1 MVHGDSPAARAVCT
15 EAARIVP
22 RGTRWETDGGA
33 GHALPGQRGTGMT
46 VADDQTPDPVEDDE
60 APHRVLLDSGWST
73 AWQPGAVAEEH
84 TGADRIRALAASGYA
99 ALPIPADFG
108 GGGAG
113 LVEVASAQRALG
125 MVDPS
130 AAIALNMHA
139 FTVGLMTDYWKR
151 HRDTSWMLLEG
162 IARSGAL
169 VASAFAEPGGS
180 PNFLSSRSEAV
191 QTPKGYRVSGV
202 KYPCS
207 LASTATLVCLTARVT
222 GTDETILALCPS
234 SSPGLTVEGEW
245 PSLGMRQSDTAKLVL
260 HDVELDDRLVFHR
273 GPADVIDD
281 NVISGMVW
289 FAVLLSATYH
299 GVLSGLLD
307 LAHRGVVRAGAHGPR
322 TALLGRAT
330 RELLTLGGA
339 CRQLGADVESGAIAG
354 RAALAAAVGLRATL
368 SDTRDRVLS
377 AVTPVLGSRLYGRG
391 QRAADLLV
399 DSLAVHHHPPSL
411 LMCDEVVGAF
421 CTGREISFDPA
432 G

>member
-1 MVHGDSPAARAVCT
+1 MNKPAADATERAGHGDAA
-15 EAARIVP
+15 
-22 RGTRWETDGGA
+22 
-33 GHALPGQRGTGMT
+33 HLALLN
-46 VADDQTPDPVEDDE
+46 A
-60 APHRVLLDSGWST
+60 GWST
-73 AWQPGAVAEEH
+73 AWTPDPPREGAS
-84 TGADRIRALAASGYA
+84 GADRIRDLCANGYA
-99 ALPIPADFG
+99 ALPIPREF
-108 GGGAG
+108 GGAG
-113 LVEVASAQRALG
+113 ASLVEVASAQRALG

-139 FTVGLMTDYWKR
+139 FTVGLMADYWRR
-151 HRDTSWMLLEG
+151 HRDSSWMLLEG
-162 IARSGAL
+162 IARTGAL

-180 PNFLSSRSEAV
+180 PNFMSSRSEAV
-191 QTPKGYRVSGV
+191 PTAKGYRVSGT
-202 KYPCS
+202 KFPCS
-207 LASTATLVCLTARVT
+207 LATTATLVCLTARVT
-222 GTDETILALCPS
+222 GTDDTILALCPR

-245 PSLGMRQSDTAKLVL
+245 SSLGMTDSDTAGLVL
-260 HDVELDDRLVFHR
+260 RDVELDDRLVFHR

-307 LAHRGVVRAGAHGPR
+307 VAYRQVIRARTHGPR

-339 CRQLGADVESGAIAG
+339 CRQLAADVASGAVAG

-368 SDTRDRVLS
+368 SDTRDRVLA
-377 AVTPVLGSRLYGRG
+377 AVTPVVGSRLYGKG
-391 QRAADLLV
+391 QAAASLLV

-411 LMCDEVVGAF
+411 LTCDEVVGAF

-432 G
+432 A

>member
-1 MVHGDSPAARAVCT
+1 MTTAGN
-15 EAARIVP
+15 
-22 RGTRWETDGGA
+22 DGGGRDGEA
-33 GHALPGQRGTGMT
+33 G
-46 VADDQTPDPVEDDE
+46 
-60 APHRVLLDSGWST
+60 APHRALLDAGWST
-73 AWQPGAVAEEH
+73 AWRPSPAREGV
-84 TGADRIRALAASGYA
+84 TGADRIRELAASGYA
-99 ALPIPADFG
+99 ALPIPAEFG
-108 GGGAG
+108 GGGAS
-113 LVEVASAQRALG
+113 LVDVASAQRALG
-125 MVDPS
+125 TADPS
-130 AAIALNMHA
+130 AAVALNMHA
-139 FTVGLMTDYWKR
+139 FTVGLMADYWKR

-180 PNFLSSRSEAV
+180 PNFMSSRSEAV
-191 QTPKGYRVSGV
+191 ETGKGYRVSGV

-207 LASTATLVCLTARVT
+207 LATTATLVCLTARVAGT
-222 GTDETILALCPS
+222 GETILALCPS

-245 PSLGMRQSDTAKLVL
+245 PSLGMTDSDTARLVL
-260 HDVELDDRLVFHR
+260 RDVELDDRLVFHR

-281 NVISGMVW
+281 NVISGMAW
-289 FAVLLSATYH
+289 FAVLLTATYH

-307 LAHRGVVRAGAHGPR
+307 VAYRGATEAGAFGPR

-354 RAALAAAVGLRATL
+354 RAALAAAVGLRASL

-377 AVTPVLGSRLYGRG
+377 AVTPVVGSRLYGRG
-391 QRAADLLV
+391 QPAAGLLV

-411 LMCDEVVGAF
+411 LACDEAVGAF